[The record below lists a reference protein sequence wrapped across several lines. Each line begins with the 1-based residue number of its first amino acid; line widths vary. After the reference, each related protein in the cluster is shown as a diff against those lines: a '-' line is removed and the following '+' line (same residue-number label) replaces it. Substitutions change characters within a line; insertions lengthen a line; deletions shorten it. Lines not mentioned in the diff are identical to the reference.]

1 MSQSPSPAATGGF
14 TLIET
19 MVAMVILSVTAVT
32 LAPLMLRSART
43 ATSAAASVHQ
53 NAVLSTEVGRLGALP
68 FDSLPTGTTCVTVTT
83 PPLPHTRCTTV
94 NSISSK
100 VHEFI
105 VIITPSGNSLLK
117 PDTVRFERTKASNG
131 SPLNTP

>member
-1 MSQSPSPAATGGF
+1 MRQSRTASTGGF

-19 MVAMVILSVTAVT
+19 MVAMVILCLTAVT

-43 ATSAAASVHQ
+43 ATSAAASVHE
-53 NAVLSTEVGRLGALP
+53 NAVLSTEVGRLNALP

-94 NSISSK
+94 NNVSSK
-100 VHEFI
+100 VHQVI
-105 VIITPSGNSLLK
+105 VVITPSGNALLK
-117 PDTVRFERTKASNG
+117 PDTVTFDRTKANNG